1 MDFDEEINLISS
13 MYPEHLTIMEDS
25 LHFKV
30 EPNTEYGVHNLV
42 ECSIEITNKP
52 KVKILERKGLD
63 EDETL

>member
-30 EPNTEYGVHNLV
+30 EPNTDYGVHNLV

-52 KVKILERKGLD
+52 
-63 EDETL
+63 